1 MKVIKY
7 LRELLAP
14 KEQRLKAELIVIEEL
29 KSKKGNGLKVLD
41 GQNIGQQPL
50 SVVLPHLQVV
60 AKSYNLKL
68 NRASDF
74 KLARTILTSWLSK
87 QNVNVYATH

>member
-1 MKVIKY
+1 MKVIKFF
-7 LRELLAP
+7 RELIAP

-29 KSKKGNGLKVLD
+29 ENKRDNDLKVLD
-41 GQNIGQQPL
+41 GKNIGQQPL

-60 AKSYNLKL
+60 AKSYNLNL

-87 QNVNVYATH
+87 QNVNATH